1 MHAYNNDDDVKT
13 ANVADILMMGSVCDR
28 NGEKWTNS
36 WSRHMINCCNT
47 ALSCNLL
54 FVYDLFLCIFVTD
67 RPKGALF
74 GSAILVNYF
83 WWHQYRLWTPT
94 MTPQKLKNLEV

>member
-1 MHAYNNDDDVKT
+1 MHSCMHHNPLDHNIMMINVKT
-13 ANVADILMMGSVCDR
+13 AIVAVILMMGSVCDG

-36 WSRHMINCCNT
+36 WSRRMINCCNT

-67 RPKGALF
+67 CPKGALL
-74 GSAILVNYF
+74 GIQCRSSGLLLMAPIG
-83 WWHQYRLWTPT
+83 HGRQ
-94 MTPQKLKNLEV
+94 Q

>member
-1 MHAYNNDDDVKT
+1 MMTIDLKDYDVCIYACIIILRIVIIYNNIYNIMMINVKT
-13 ANVADILMMGSVCDR
+13 AIVADILMMGSVCDG

-36 WSRHMINCCNT
+36 WSRRMINCCNT

-67 RPKGALF
+67 CPKEALF
-74 GSAILVNYF
+74 
-83 WWHQYRLWTPT
+83 W
-94 MTPQKLKNLEV
+94 

>member
-1 MHAYNNDDDVKT
+1 MMTIDPKDYDACIYTCFIIIYNGDDNVKT
-13 ANVADILMMGSVCDR
+13 AIVADILMMGSVCDG

-36 WSRHMINCCNT
+36 WSPRMINCCNT

-67 RPKGALF
+67 CPKEALF
-74 GSAILVNYF
+74 
-83 WWHQYRLWTPT
+83 W
-94 MTPQKLKNLEV
+94 